1 MNREKNPNVRAAML
15 LARNLARNQVEFV
28 PMPVLNDLD
37 RQKLVEESKTRLG
50 KLYDRPVP
58 E

>member
-1 MNREKNPNVRAAML
+1 MKRASVPALRQAM
-15 LARNLARNQVEFV
+15 AMAKNLARAGIEFV
-28 PMPVLNDLD
+28 PMPVLTDID
-37 RQKLVEESKTRLG
+37 RQKLVEDSKTRLG